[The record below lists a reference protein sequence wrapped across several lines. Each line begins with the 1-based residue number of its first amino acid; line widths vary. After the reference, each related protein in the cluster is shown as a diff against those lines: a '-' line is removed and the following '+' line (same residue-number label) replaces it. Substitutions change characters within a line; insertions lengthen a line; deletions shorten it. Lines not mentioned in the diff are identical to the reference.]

1 MVDIRVLMSF
11 FSRACTFSWMTPKT
25 ASLSVA
31 FWRQLT
37 EEKARSR
44 RASSLGEVT
53 QIFNIASRV
62 DNSVECDGK

>member
-1 MVDIRVLMSF
+1 
-11 FSRACTFSWMTPKT
+11 MTPKT

-31 FWRQLT
+31 FWRQLI

-53 QIFNIASRV
+53 QFFNIATGWITQRSLMAS
-62 DNSVECDGK
+62 DFFLNEKTACDLARMVWDS

>member
-1 MVDIRVLMSF
+1 
-11 FSRACTFSWMTPKT
+11 MTPKT